1 MPHVGGET
9 TSGDRPRVNP
19 SDRKKGNGKE
29 RGGDPRKVQALRTSV
44 EGGKYRVE
52 SRKVADRIV
61 RDAVR
66 EIRSRLR

>member
-1 MPHVGGET
+1 MPHVGGESP
-9 TSGDRPRVNP
+9 SGDRPRVNP
-19 SDRKKGNGKE
+19 SENKKGNGKA

-44 EGGKYRVE
+44 GDGKYRVE

-66 EIRSRLR
+66 EIRNRLR